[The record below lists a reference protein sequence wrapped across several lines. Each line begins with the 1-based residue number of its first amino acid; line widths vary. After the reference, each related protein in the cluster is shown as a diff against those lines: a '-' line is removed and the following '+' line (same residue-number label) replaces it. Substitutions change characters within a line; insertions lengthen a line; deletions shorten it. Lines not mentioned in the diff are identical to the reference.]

1 MGQTLSEPVV
11 EKARA
16 LASLPTTVRAKPHLS
31 VSRSLVY
38 AFCLELLFDPR
49 IPISPPTRADNVLS
63 QTSDKGEDDRLLYG
77 VSAMQGWR
85 ISMEDAHCTVLDLL
99 TPESD
104 DDKKIHPSRLSF
116 FGVFDGHGGHKVA
129 EFAGGR
135 IYDILKKQDTFK
147 AGNYDQSLKD
157 TFLATDR
164 AILSGKDPSQS
175 YTKSIQRK
183 HADSAYDSRPE
194 ANAGDSRSVLGVK
207 GRAKP
212 LSFDHKPQNEGE
224 KARITAAGGFVDFG
238 RVNGNLAL
246 SRAIGDFE
254 FKKSADLAPEQQIVT
269 AFPDVVSH
277 DLTDDDEF
285 LVIACDGIWDC
296 QSSQAVVE
304 FVRRGIA
311 AKQDLDKICENMMDN
326 CLASNSETGGVG
338 CDNMTMIVVGFLRGR
353 TKEQWYEEV
362 ASRVAKGDG
371 PCAPPE
377 YAEFRGPGV
386 HHIFD
391 DSDSGYDVDENKSKP
406 FGIGGYKGRI
416 IFLGDGTEV
425 LTDSDDAEM
434 FDNSEEDK
442 DLASQVSKNATSEE
456 EAGNDGLPPRAPS
469 PPPRGAKNEA
479 SPTKSEQTTT
489 KDTPAEAKT
498 ESSSTK
504 DESKQ
509 EEAST
514 AESKA

>member
-11 EKARA
+11 EKTSAHGGDER
-16 LASLPTTVRAKPHLS
+16 
-31 VSRSLVY
+31 
-38 AFCLELLFDPR
+38 LF
-49 IPISPPTRADNVLS
+49 
-63 QTSDKGEDDRLLYG
+63 YG
-77 VSAMQGWR
+77 LSAMQGWR
-85 ISMEDAHCTVLDLL
+85 ISMEDAHTAVLNLL
-99 TPESD
+99 EDNPKAAKE
-104 DDKKIHPSRLSF
+104 HPSKLSF
-116 FGVFDGHGGHKVA
+116 FGVFDGHGGSNVA
-129 EFAGGR
+129 LFAGDNIHR
-135 IYDILKKQDTFK
+135 IVAKQDTFK
-147 AGNYDQSLKD
+147 AGNYEQALKD
-157 TFLATDR
+157 GFLATDR
-164 AILSGKDPSQS
+164 AILNDPKYEEEVSGCTACVGLITDDKI
-175 YTKSIQRK
+175 YI
-183 HADSAYDSRPE
+183 

-254 FKKSADLAPEQQIVT
+254 FKKSAELAPEQQIVT
-269 AFPDVVSH
+269 AYPDVVVHEIS
-277 DLTDDDEF
+277 DDDEF

-296 QSSQAVVE
+296 QSSQAVIE

-338 CDNMTMIVVGFLRGR
+338 CDNMTMIIIGFLKGR
-353 TKEQWYEEV
+353 TKEEWYEEI
-362 ASRVAKGDG
+362 ARRVANGDG

-386 HHIFD
+386 HHNFD
-391 DSDSGYDVDENKSKP
+391 ESDSGYDLEDQKQGKS

-425 LTDSDDAEM
+425 LTDSDDTEM

-442 DLASQVSKNATSEE
+442 DLVSQVSKGTSQGGNASE
-456 EAGNDGLPPRAPS
+456 
-469 PPPRGAKNEA
+469 AKA
-479 SPTKSEQTTT
+479 
-489 KDTPAEAKT
+489 DTPT
-498 ESSSTK
+498 DTGSSSSQQQQQQQQPEQPQAETK
-504 DESKQ
+504 VPGKNSADKQ
-509 EEAST
+509 KSG
-514 AESKA
+514 

>member
-11 EKARA
+11 DKA
-16 LASLPTTVRAKPHLS
+16 
-31 VSRSLVY
+31 
-38 AFCLELLFDPR
+38 
-49 IPISPPTRADNVLS
+49 
-63 QTSDKGEDDRLLYG
+63 SDKGEDDRLIYG

-99 TPESD
+99 TPQGD
-104 DDKKIHPSRLSF
+104 DEKKVHPSRLSF
-116 FGVFDGHGGHKVA
+116 FGVFDGHGGDKVA
-129 EFAGGR
+129 QFAGKN
-135 IYDILKKQDTFK
+135 IHDILKKQDTFK
-147 AGNYDQSLKD
+147 AGNYEQSLKD

-164 AILSGKDPSQS
+164 AILSDPQYEEEVSGCTACCGLITS
-175 YTKSIQRK
+175 DKIYI
-183 HADSAYDSRPE
+183 

-254 FKKSADLAPEQQIVT
+254 FKKSAELSPEQQIVT
-269 AFPDVVSH
+269 AYPDVVSH
-277 DLTDDDEF
+277 DISDDDEF

-338 CDNMTMIVVGFLRGR
+338 CDNMTMIIVGFLRGR
-353 TKEQWYEEV
+353 SKEEWYEEV

-386 HHIFD
+386 HHNFD
-391 DSDSGYDVDENKSKP
+391 DSDSGYDVDMENKSKT

-425 LTDSDDAEM
+425 LTDSDDTEM

-442 DLASQVSKNATSEE
+442 DLASQVSKNSSGEE
-456 EAGNDGLPPRAPS
+456 EASRPPPRAPS
-469 PPPRGAKNEA
+469 PPPRTPKKQEDKSEAKNGD
-479 SPTKSEQTTT
+479 S
-489 KDTPAEAKT
+489 TPQNSSTPVEKIAEANK
-498 ESSSTK
+498 
-504 DESKQ
+504 
-509 EEAST
+509 EEAKE
-514 AESKA
+514 AKPEAVAAASKD

>member
-11 EKARA
+11 EKASA
-16 LASLPTTVRAKPHLS
+16 
-31 VSRSLVY
+31 
-38 AFCLELLFDPR
+38 
-49 IPISPPTRADNVLS
+49 N
-63 QTSDKGEDDRLLYG
+63 GEDDRLLYG

-85 ISMEDAHCTVLDLL
+85 ISMEDAHTTVLDLL
-99 TPESD
+99 ANNPAAAKS
-104 DDKKIHPSRLSF
+104 HGSRLSF
-116 FGVFDGHGGHKVA
+116 FGVFDGHGGDKVA
-129 EFAGGR
+129 LFAGDN
-135 IYDILKKQDTFK
+135 IHNIIAKQDTFK
-147 AGNYDQSLKD
+147 EGNYEQALKD
-157 TFLATDR
+157 GFLATDR
-164 AILSGKDPSQS
+164 AILNDPKYEEEVSGCTACVGLITEDKI
-175 YTKSIQRK
+175 YI
-183 HADSAYDSRPE
+183 

-212 LSFDHKPQNEGE
+212 LSFDHKPSNEGE

-254 FKKSADLAPEQQIVT
+254 FKKSAELAPEQQIVT
-269 AFPDVVSH
+269 AYPDVVVH
-277 DLTDDDEF
+277 DLADDDEF

-338 CDNMTMIVVGFLRGR
+338 CDNMTMIIIGFLRGR
-353 TKEQWYEEV
+353 TKEEWYEEI
-362 ASRVAKGDG
+362 ARRVANGDG

-386 HHIFD
+386 HHNFD
-391 DSDSGYDVDENKSKP
+391 DSDSGYDLEEQNKQSGAGGKS
-406 FGIGGYKGRI
+406 FGLGGYRGRI

-425 LTDSDDAEM
+425 LTDSAEDDDSHM

-442 DLASQVSKNATSEE
+442 DLISQVGGGEGEKKEVEGGEKKEAAVTEE
-456 EAGNDGLPPRAPS
+456 
-469 PPPRGAKNEA
+469 
-479 SPTKSEQTTT
+479 TKKPAVDEKT
-489 KDTPAEAKT
+489 AEAISTTLPDRLPDDAT
-498 ESSSTK
+498 EELKEKVTK
-504 DESKQ
+504 KEG
-509 EEAST
+509 EA
-514 AESKA
+514 